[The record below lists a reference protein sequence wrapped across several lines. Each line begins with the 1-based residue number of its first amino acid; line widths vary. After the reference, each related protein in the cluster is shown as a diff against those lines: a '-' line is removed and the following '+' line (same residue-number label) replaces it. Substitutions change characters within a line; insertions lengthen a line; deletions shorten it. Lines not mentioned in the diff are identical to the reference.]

1 MNDVGIKRSN
11 TKDMFQPTDAA
22 PPPKQPPSE
31 TKTYKQ
37 SFSFIKP
44 PPLPEGLEFDIPI
57 PESA

>member
-11 TKDMFQPTDAA
+11 TKDMFQPTNLA

-44 PPLPEGLEFDIPI
+44 PTLPEGLEFDIPI
-57 PESA
+57 L